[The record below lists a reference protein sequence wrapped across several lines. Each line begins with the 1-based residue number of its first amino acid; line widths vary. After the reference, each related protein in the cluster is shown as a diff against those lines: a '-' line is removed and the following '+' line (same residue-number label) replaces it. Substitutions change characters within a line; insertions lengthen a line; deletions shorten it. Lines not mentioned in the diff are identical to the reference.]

1 MTSRIKLESFSTSRS
16 RKQARKVFDEEIVPD
31 HVATVLAIAQT
42 QNDAVT
48 VRSLLLSVSM
58 ADGFEDKVGGRGTQ
72 LEQDALEVVL
82 GQHLRQ
88 PFVHDLPTGGGHMGG
103 GRKAVGRH
111 PYLSHRVSQ
120 SETGNAT
127 NRMHRPPHM
136 HASSYGNA
144 TNRSPA
150 HRHCKSRTGPSSQ
163 QLQLLNHCLFFICC
177 VRLLLTLCGL
187 L

>member
-58 ADGFEDKVGGRGTQ
+58 ADGFEDKVGSRGAQ
-72 LEQDALEVVL
+72 FEQDALEMVL

-88 PFVHDLPTGGGHMGG
+88 PFVHDLPTGGGHTGG
-103 GRKAVGRH
+103 GRKARRFD
-111 PYLSHRVSQ
+111 LQ
-120 SETGNAT
+120 SE
-127 NRMHRPPHM
+127 
-136 HASSYGNA
+136 SVKDWQ
-144 TNRSPA
+144 
-150 HRHCKSRTGPSSQ
+150 RHQSHSNPQALRVPQ
-163 QLQLLNHCLFFICC
+163 
-177 VRLLLTLCGL
+177 
-187 L
+187 